1 VVTIGELDY
10 SGCDELLKEPMIRV
24 VEQYWWTGKRHTELY
39 PRLVDI
45 LKRVWGCRRVVVDA
59 TGLGQP
65 VSSFLRQT
73 LGARVVPFTFTAQ
86 SKSAL
91 GFRLLAAVNSGRL
104 KMYAADGS
112 AEYREFW
119 QEIAQAESHY
129 RPNQTMSFSVAPA
142 RGHDDFIMSLALLVE
157 AACDYSPRS
166 ARGN

>member
-1 VVTIGELDY
+1 MTIGELDY
-10 SGCDELLKEPMIRV
+10 SECDDIVKEPIIRM
-24 VEQYWWTGKRHTELY
+24 VEHYWWTGKRHTELY
-39 PRLVDI
+39 TQLVDI
-45 LKRVWGCRRVVVDA
+45 LKHVWGCRRVVVDA
-59 TGLGQP
+59 TGMGQP
-65 VSSFLRQT
+65 VSSFLRQA
-73 LGARVVPFTFTAQ
+73 LGSRVMPFTFTAQ

-112 AEYREFW
+112 SEHREFW

-129 RPNQTMSFSVAPA
+129 RPNQTMSFSVDPS

-157 AACDYSPRS
+157 ATCGYSPRS